1 MEKKQPVQNA
11 VKDPKQLVYELEGKP
26 PLPTAIA
33 LGMQHVLAMFVGNLT
48 PLLVVGGAYTL
59 ASPGAIDV
67 AYLAQCAMVLA
78 GLTTLIQLYR
88 LGPIGSGLPIVMGTS
103 SAFIGVNSSI
113 AMSGGWAA
121 LTGATLVG
129 GLFELGL
136 GAFMK
141 KLRRFFPPLVTGV
154 TVLSIGLT
162 LIPVGIQ
169 AFAGGGNAEINPNFG
184 SLQNLLVATVVLV
197 TVVLLRIFG
206 KGIFSLASLLIAM
219 LVGYG
224 VATVMALLIPAESLT
239 LSYTLK
245 DVFANGL
252 ISVPIPFKYGIEF
265 KLDAIIPMLFMFV
278 VTAIETIGDT
288 SGVAEGGL
296 GRMPTD
302 TELRGTVLADGFSSI
317 LGSVFNV
324 SALTS
329 FSQNVGL
336 VRMTRVV
343 NRFAIATGA
352 IFLIIA
358 GFFRPLG
365 EFFANIPPSVLGG
378 AVICMFA
385 SIAVTGM
392 SLLSSVK
399 LNARNTLIIAI
410 SLGIGIGFGQGA
422 GAAAGAMQNF
432 PTWLRYLFGGNGIA
446 AATIIALVLNLVMP
460 KEEKEDPPNEAE
472 LEAGEKSGEGA
483 EEEAAPQ
490 E

>member
-1 MEKKQPVQNA
+1 MEDKKKLQER
-11 VKDPKQLVYELEGKP
+11 KKLVHQLEGRP

-33 LGMQHVLAMFVGNLT
+33 LGLQHVLAMFVGNLT

-59 ASPGAIDV
+59 ANPGAIDV

-78 GLTTLIQLYR
+78 GFTTLIQLYKI
-88 LGPIGSGLPIVMGTS
+88 GPIGSGLPIVMGTS

-129 GLFELGL
+129 GVFELGL

-169 AFAGGGNAEINPNFG
+169 AFAGGGNPEINPNFG
-184 SLQNLLVATVVLV
+184 SLQNLLVATVVLA
-197 TVVLLRIFG
+197 TVILLRIFG
-206 KGIFSLASLLIAM
+206 KGLFSLASLLIAM

-224 VATVMALLIPAESLT
+224 VAVGMVYLIPPEQLT
-239 LSYTLK
+239 LSFTLK
-245 DVFANGL
+245 DYLANGL
-252 ISVPIPFKYGIEF
+252 FSVPIPFKYGIEF
-265 KLDAIIPMLFMFV
+265 KADAIIPMLFMFV

-302 TELRGTVLADGFSSI
+302 VELRGTVLADGTSSI
-317 LGSVFNV
+317 LGAIFNV

-343 NRFAIATGA
+343 NRFSICMGA
-352 IFLIIA
+352 FFLILA

-365 EFFANIPPSVLGG
+365 EFFANIPPAVLGG

-392 SLLSSVK
+392 SLLSTVK
-399 LNARNTLIIAI
+399 LDARNTLIIAV

-422 GAAAGAMQNF
+422 GSAAGAMAQF
-432 PTWLRYLFGGNGIA
+432 PTWLKYLFGGNGIA
-446 AATIIALVLNLVMP
+446 AATIIALLLNLIMP
-460 KEEKEDPPNEAE
+460 HEKEDAPI
-472 LEAGEKSGEGA
+472 
-483 EEEAAPQ
+483 EEEAGKPIIPTETGEPDDEAKG
-490 E
+490 